1 MRVSIVLGSLAAM
14 LALTAC
20 QTLTPEERRARDEAT
35 CRGYGFRTGTDQMAG
50 CLLDLDLDRRADNRA
65 WQAQMNR
72 DMFYRPV
79 VVERQIIVR
88 QNP

>member
-1 MRVSIVLGSLAAM
+1 
-14 LALTAC
+14 
-20 QTLTPEERRARDEAT
+20 
-35 CRGYGFRTGTDQMAG
+35 MAG
-50 CLLDLDLDRRADNRA
+50 CLLDLGMDRRADNRA

-79 VVERQIIVR
+79 VVERRIIVQ

>member
-1 MRVSIVLGSLAAM
+1 MRVSVVLGLLATT

-50 CLLDLDLDRRADNRA
+50 CLLDLELDRRADARA
-65 WQAQMNR
+65 WQAQSSR

-79 VVERQIIVR
+79 VVERRIIV
-88 QNP
+88 QNR

>member
-1 MRVSIVLGSLAAM
+1 MMRVSIVFGALAAT

-35 CRGYGFRTGTDQMAG
+35 CRGYGFRIGTDQMAR
-50 CLLDLDLDRRADNRA
+50 CLLDLDLDRRADARA
-65 WQAQMNR
+65 WQAQVNR

-79 VVERQIIVR
+79 VVERRIIV
-88 QNP
+88 QNR

>member
-1 MRVSIVLGSLAAM
+1 MRFSIVFGALAAM

-35 CRGYGFRTGTDQMAG
+35 CRGYGFRPGTDPMAG
-50 CLLDLDLDRRADNRA
+50 CLLDLEMDNRA

-79 VVERQIIVR
+79 VVERRIIVQ